1 MVMEIL
7 KYGSR
12 VLSTAS
18 APVTEFNGGLQD
30 LVKRMIET
38 MYAAPGVGLAAP
50 QVGVPLRLAVIDPSV
65 GEDPAKLIVIANPEI
80 EAADG
85 EQVKE
90 EGCLSVPGFYAEVAR
105 PSRVFV
111 TGLDLNGN
119 KVEYEGTELIARA
132 FCHEMDHLNGK
143 FFLDHLSPIKRELMR
158 RRIRKMMQAGE
169 W

>member
-1 MVMEIL
+1 MEIL
-7 KYGSR
+7 KYGSK
-12 VLSTAS
+12 VLSTPS
-18 APVTEFNGGLQD
+18 APVTEFDGAFQD

-50 QVGVPLRLAVIDPSV
+50 QVGVALRLAVIDPSV

-80 EAADG
+80 KATEG

-90 EGCLSVPGFYAEVAR
+90 EGCLSVPGFYAEVVR
-105 PSRVFV
+105 PSRAFV
-111 TGLDLNGN
+111 TALDQNGN
-119 KVEYEGTELIARA
+119 PVEYEGTDLVARA

-158 RRIRKMMQAGE
+158 RKIRKMMQAGE